1 MCDHS
6 LFRMMQC
13 TKTIFENFLQQTKIF
28 DNIFV
33 YYFKKIMQCTKNI
46 VELLFQ
52 FFLTSAPKR

>member
-13 TKTIFENFLQQTKIF
+13 TKNIFENFLQQTKIF